1 METMDASEKNL
12 THPKDT
18 DVLETRIP
26 DSKDT
31 TGTQDESKYVELNDL
46 LDLDTDGTKTVNV
59 SVTSEGSQMA
69 IDAGNWESSAEE
81 ETPGYGDM
89 ASKMTDHINSDTF
102 KEVIVA
108 KECAKG
114 YLSGF
119 LGTAC
124 CSKVPILNENI
135 MASTESQQDVGNGAN
150 TRDFT
155 PKEDAENTP
164 VDEQN
169 DNEDLQYTDMLSEQ
183 SESDDDV
190 SLVLSGD
197 CDDCAPCS
205 GKDESHYI
213 TTHEIQLSEL
223 SDHDVDYDIEQ
234 GWDDNQVYSFVDYAA
249 FDGDGTTAGREERVK
264 NNQDLANRGAAVS
277 TKMES
282 DLGDGD
288 KCAISEKGLSKNQ
301 KNVAGQIQLSI
312 KTTSRVINKPSNVQE
327 SPNNLY
333 RAKHAADMSRY
344 VFRGAGDAN
353 TEKFCDSAKCFIA
366 SPGRL
371 HFGGKLK
378 GKDVNDY
385 SSGASSAFSD
395 LDDADK
401 EVRNLTAR
409 AFKSLAYPY
418 FDAINFSTSSESSAS
433 ELGVKRWSTFVDLK
447 YGNMNMYQRRGP
459 NKGSNKSSTS
469 SSEIAKNKDNKGYKG
484 LVLANTKPHPN
495 KLFALNGALSGHYNP
510 SSAARKCEFTGEF
523 GQGHSG
529 IITLTET
536 LNVCCNVTS
545 GMSGS
550 ERRSKCAKNAT
561 GSRSTDDVTNTLPSG
576 QGSENRKQPCNVGEA
591 MEDTHKKAI
600 LASSLLKNVISKK
613 MQFEQERKM
622 ERGEISKP
630 YHAPSP
636 FLKQEPEITHRERT
650 TPKESKDFQRQNS
663 KYSEASSD
671 LAIVCVDELGDLVD
685 TSSCDAKDDCRRQ
698 DSLIIASET
707 NFESTNEVGIDT
719 KIGAFEASK
728 STLLRSQNSAFR
740 SWRDGELELQRE
752 HKNDKTPEE
761 KPSSSTDNQGE
772 TDLYTDPGNSKLTKM
787 THLLVPNIQLLLSNE
802 IEVSKPLPTMNYLTR
817 APADQGEE
825 GVKLRT
831 NNTLYVADPRR
842 IVTSKSPEIKISLRS
857 VKENKGDPFNVAK
870 LVPPNIGCN
879 SVKLI
884 KPGDES
890 KCQALA
896 KALKGE
902 SSEKVPHFTVRDIR
916 DHRAELQTH
925 IHKVRDVRKLVKS
938 SYHFVSLDNNAT
950 AGDFHSDQK
959 LSKKGSYRN
968 SSSLSPIKIKY
979 QSVNTNSNVNGKQSV
994 NQTENSKFQL
1004 NEDSFEVFRSS
1015 PHQAAAKSGIRRP
1028 SGRVPLGNTK
1038 QLKGDSSE
1046 GPIGLL
1052 IETSTASIRQEKTP
1066 DIIDKTKPESKLS
1079 NLAAFEKLQ
1088 DAVKTMEQ
1096 LYVFDRNEWKRKSEP
1111 PSILSD
1117 NHALSLISSK
1127 EDGSEKDGVNV
1138 ANAMVAMPTFNMDK
1152 LIWRDSYPNSD
1163 KIPPAMTTSPSCK
1176 TTPPKRKEKEPP
1188 ETFYIPIS
1196 RDVPKSLAQPGGT
1209 PAGTKTVFNVSSKAS
1224 GNPTTSNNIKAPSQL
1239 HHLSQSPYCKGF
1251 SPVSNKLPAAEERGG
1266 ERERER
1272 EGARERA
1279 RERERAN
1286 SMEADR
1292 PVQFSSASAEHENC
1306 LTIPVKSHDTIAKQ
1320 AAVSAGGGYENTA
1333 IYTFATTGA
1342 KIQTQ
1347 TASPPGH
1354 GGARKQE
1361 ETRQS
1366 PQKRSTIVMDTRA
1379 QDTLT
1384 ATIYHMPMG
1393 QSMASAQLQMYCFS
1407 PTMAPQAVPHT
1418 QRKMLF
1424 DPSTGNYYLVDTP
1437 VQPAT
1442 CRLFDP
1448 ETGQYVEVP
1457 ISQQP
1462 MPPVPMSMP
1471 QMPPVPISMPI
1482 SPLALSPRSYGPT
1495 YTIYPGFMPAIPG
1508 MPPLIPTRMR
1518 SQLSMPSE
1526 QEDSGD
1532 KGGSS
1537 QPDYMESPYYMAMGS
1552 GKSPQA
1558 GGSSMGQV
1566 QQQGRPGVQGF
1577 SNGKQPVISI
1587 TSQQGSCIIAP
1598 PSFDGTTMG
1607 FVVEHR

>member
-1 METMDASEKNL
+1 
-12 THPKDT
+12 
-18 DVLETRIP
+18 
-26 DSKDT
+26 
-31 TGTQDESKYVELNDL
+31 
-46 LDLDTDGTKTVNV
+46 
-59 SVTSEGSQMA
+59 
-69 IDAGNWESSAEE
+69 
-81 ETPGYGDM
+81 M

-102 KEVIVA
+102 KEDIVA
-108 KECAKG
+108 KECANG

-119 LGTAC
+119 LGTSC
-124 CSKVPILNENI
+124 CAQVPILNENI
-135 MASTESQQDVGNGAN
+135 MASTESQQDVGNGAH

-183 SESDDDV
+183 SESDDHV

-205 GKDESHYI
+205 REDETHYI

-234 GWDDNQVYSFVDYAA
+234 GWDDKQVNSFVDDAA
-249 FDGDGTTAGREERVK
+249 FDSDGTTAGREERVK
-264 NNQDLANRGAAVS
+264 SNQGLANRGAAVS

-282 DLGDGD
+282 DLGDRD
-288 KCAISEKGLSKNQ
+288 KGAISEKGLSKKQ
-301 KNVAGQIQLSI
+301 KNVAGQIHLSI
-312 KTTSRVINKPSNVQE
+312 RTTSRVINKPSNVQE
-327 SPNNLY
+327 NQNNLY

-366 SPGRL
+366 SPGRF

-378 GKDVNDY
+378 GKDVNEY

-433 ELGVKRWSTFVDLK
+433 ELGLNRWSTFVDLK

-459 NKGSNKSSTS
+459 NIGSNKSSTS

-484 LVLANTKPHPN
+484 LVLANTKTHPN

-510 SSAARKCEFTGEF
+510 SSAAKKCEFTGEF

-561 GSRSTDDVTNTLPSG
+561 GSRSTDDVTNTLPSR
-576 QGSENRKQPCNVGEA
+576 QGSEASKHPCNEGET

-622 ERGEISKP
+622 ERGEISEP

-636 FLKQEPEITHRERT
+636 FLKQEPEITHRERDRT

-671 LAIVCVDELGDLVD
+671 LTIVCVDELGDLVD

-707 NFESTNEVGIDT
+707 NLESTNEVGIDA

-740 SWRDGELELQRE
+740 SWRDGELEFQKE

-772 TDLYTDPGNSKLTKM
+772 MDLYTDPGNSKLIKM

-802 IEVSKPLPTMNYLTR
+802 IEVSKPLQTMNYLTR
-817 APADQGEE
+817 APADQGEG
-825 GVKLRT
+825 GVKLGT
-831 NNTLYVADPRR
+831 NNTLYVADPRS

-857 VKENKGDPFNVAK
+857 VKKNKGDPFNVAK

-890 KCQALA
+890 RCQALA
-896 KALKGE
+896 TALKAE
-902 SSEKVPHFTVRDIR
+902 SSEKLPHLMVRDIR
-916 DHRAELQTH
+916 DHRAKLQTP
-925 IHKVRDVRKLVKS
+925 IHQVRDVRKLVKS

-950 AGDFHSDQK
+950 ACDFHSDQK
-959 LSKKGSYRN
+959 LSKKESYRN
-968 SSSLSPIKIKY
+968 PSSLSPIKIKY
-979 QSVNTNSNVNGKQSV
+979 QSVNSNSNVNGKQSV
-994 NQTENSKFQL
+994 NQTENSTFKL

-1015 PHQAAAKSGIRRP
+1015 PQQEVAKSGIRRA

-1038 QLKGDSSE
+1038 QLKGDSSQ
-1046 GPIGLL
+1046 GPI
-1052 IETSTASIRQEKTP
+1052 EKTP
-1066 DIIDKTKPESKLS
+1066 DIGDKTKPESKLS
-1079 NLAAFEKLQ
+1079 NLAALEKLQ
-1088 DAVKTMEQ
+1088 DAVKTMER

-1117 NHALSLISSK
+1117 SHVLSLISSK
-1127 EDGSEKDGVNV
+1127 EDGSEKEGVNV

-1176 TTPPKRKEKEPP
+1176 TAPPKRK
-1188 ETFYIPIS
+1188 
-1196 RDVPKSLAQPGGT
+1196 DCV
-1209 PAGTKTVFNVSSKAS
+1209 
-1224 GNPTTSNNIKAPSQL
+1224 
-1239 HHLSQSPYCKGF
+1239 
-1251 SPVSNKLPAAEERGG
+1251 
-1266 ERERER
+1266 
-1272 EGARERA
+1272 
-1279 RERERAN
+1279 
-1286 SMEADR
+1286 
-1292 PVQFSSASAEHENC
+1292 
-1306 LTIPVKSHDTIAKQ
+1306 
-1320 AAVSAGGGYENTA
+1320 
-1333 IYTFATTGA
+1333 
-1342 KIQTQ
+1342 
-1347 TASPPGH
+1347 
-1354 GGARKQE
+1354 
-1361 ETRQS
+1361 
-1366 PQKRSTIVMDTRA
+1366 
-1379 QDTLT
+1379 
-1384 ATIYHMPMG
+1384 
-1393 QSMASAQLQMYCFS
+1393 
-1407 PTMAPQAVPHT
+1407 
-1418 QRKMLF
+1418 
-1424 DPSTGNYYLVDTP
+1424 
-1437 VQPAT
+1437 
-1442 CRLFDP
+1442 
-1448 ETGQYVEVP
+1448 
-1457 ISQQP
+1457 
-1462 MPPVPMSMP
+1462 
-1471 QMPPVPISMPI
+1471 
-1482 SPLALSPRSYGPT
+1482 
-1495 YTIYPGFMPAIPG
+1495 
-1508 MPPLIPTRMR
+1508 
-1518 SQLSMPSE
+1518 
-1526 QEDSGD
+1526 
-1532 KGGSS
+1532 
-1537 QPDYMESPYYMAMGS
+1537 
-1552 GKSPQA
+1552 
-1558 GGSSMGQV
+1558 
-1566 QQQGRPGVQGF
+1566 
-1577 SNGKQPVISI
+1577 
-1587 TSQQGSCIIAP
+1587 
-1598 PSFDGTTMG
+1598 
-1607 FVVEHR
+1607 

>member
-18 DVLETRIP
+18 DVLKKRIP

-31 TGTQDESKYVELNDL
+31 TGTEDESKYVEFNDL

-81 ETPGYGDM
+81 ETAGYGDK

-102 KEVIVA
+102 KEDIVA
-108 KECAKG
+108 KKCAKG

-135 MASTESQQDVGNGAN
+135 MASTESQRAVGNGAH

-183 SESDDDV
+183 SESGDDV
-190 SLVLSGD
+190 SLVLFGD

-205 GKDESHYI
+205 WKDESHYI
-213 TTHEIQLSEL
+213 TSHEIQLSEL
-223 SDHDVDYDIEQ
+223 SDHDVDYDMEQ

-264 NNQDLANRGAAVS
+264 SNQGLANRGPAVS

-282 DLGDGD
+282 DIGDGD

-301 KNVAGQIQLSI
+301 KNIAGQIHLSI
-312 KTTSRVINKPSNVQE
+312 KTTSGVINKPSNVQE
-327 SPNNLY
+327 NQNNIY
-333 RAKHAADMSRY
+333 CAKHAADMSRY
-344 VFRGAGDAN
+344 VFRGTGDAN
-353 TEKFCDSAKCFIA
+353 TEKYCDSAKCCIA

-418 FDAINFSTSSESSAS
+418 FDAINFSTSSESSTS
-433 ELGVKRWSTFVDLK
+433 ELGVNRWSTCVDLK
-447 YGNMNMYQRRGP
+447 YGNMNMYQRQGP
-459 NKGSNKSSTS
+459 NKGFNTSSTS
-469 SSEIAKNKDNKGYKG
+469 SSEIAKVKDNKGYKG
-484 LVLANTKPHPN
+484 LVLANTNPHTN

-510 SSAARKCEFTGEF
+510 SSAAKKCEFTGEF

-529 IITLTET
+529 IITITGT

-550 ERRSKCAKNAT
+550 ERRSKCAKNST
-561 GSRSTDDVTNTLPSG
+561 GSRSTDEVTNALPSG
-576 QGSENRKQPCNVGEA
+576 QGSENRKQPCNAGET
-591 MEDTHKKAI
+591 MEDTHKKAT

-622 ERGEISKP
+622 ERGEISEP

-636 FLKQEPEITHRERT
+636 FLKQEPEITHRERERT

-671 LAIVCVDELGDLVD
+671 LTIVCVDELGDLVD

-698 DSLIIASET
+698 DSLIIAPET
-707 NFESTNEVGIDT
+707 NSESTNEVGIDT

-740 SWRDGELELQRE
+740 SWRDGELEFQKE
-752 HKNDKTPEE
+752 HKNDKTPDE

-831 NNTLYVADPRR
+831 NNVADPRS
-842 IVTSKSPEIKISLRS
+842 IVTSTSPEIKISLRS

-884 KPGDES
+884 KPGDEPR
-890 KCQALA
+890 CQALA
-896 KALKGE
+896 TALKGE
-902 SSEKVPHFTVRDIR
+902 SSEKLPHFMVRDIR
-916 DHRAELQTH
+916 NHRAKLQTP

-938 SYHFVSLDNNAT
+938 SYHFVSLDNNVT

-968 SSSLSPIKIKY
+968 PSSLPPIKIKY
-979 QSVNTNSNVNGKQSV
+979 QSVNTNSNENGKQSV
-994 NQTENSKFQL
+994 NQTENSTFKL

-1015 PHQAAAKSGIRRP
+1015 PQQEAAKSGNRRS

-1046 GPIGLL
+1046 CPIGLL
-1052 IETSTASIRQEKTP
+1052 IETSTASIRHEKTL
-1066 DIIDKTKPESKLS
+1066 DIGDKTKPESKLS
-1079 NLAAFEKLQ
+1079 NLAAFEKLH

-1096 LYVFDRNEWKRKSEP
+1096 LYVFDRNEWKRKSKP

-1117 NHALSLISSK
+1117 SHALSLISSK
-1127 EDGSEKDGVNV
+1127 EDGSEKEGRNV
-1138 ANAMVAMPTFNMDK
+1138 A
-1152 LIWRDSYPNSD
+1152 S
-1163 KIPPAMTTSPSCK
+1163 
-1176 TTPPKRKEKEPP
+1176 
-1188 ETFYIPIS
+1188 
-1196 RDVPKSLAQPGGT
+1196 
-1209 PAGTKTVFNVSSKAS
+1209 
-1224 GNPTTSNNIKAPSQL
+1224 
-1239 HHLSQSPYCKGF
+1239 
-1251 SPVSNKLPAAEERGG
+1251 
-1266 ERERER
+1266 
-1272 EGARERA
+1272 EGAMESS

-1292 PVQFSSASAEHENC
+1292 PVQFSRASAEPENC
-1306 LTIPVKSHDTIAKQ
+1306 LTIPVKSHDTSAKQ

-1333 IYTFATTGA
+1333 IYTFATTGI
-1342 KIQTQ
+1342 KTQTQ

-1361 ETRQS
+1361 ETRKS
-1366 PQKRSTIVMDTRA
+1366 PQKRSTIVMNTRA

-1384 ATIYHMPMG
+1384 AMIYQMPMA

-1407 PTMAPQAVPHT
+1407 PAMAPHAVPHT

-1462 MPPVPMSMP
+1462 MSPMPMSMP

-1482 SPLALSPRSYGPT
+1482 SPLALSPRSYPT

-1508 MPPLIPTRMR
+1508 IPPLIPTRMR

-1537 QPDYMESPYYMAMGS
+1537 QPDYMGSPYYMAMGS

-1566 QQQGRPGVQGF
+1566 QQQGQPGVQGF
-1577 SNGKQPVISI
+1577 SNGS
-1587 TSQQGSCIIAP
+1587 S
-1598 PSFDGTTMG
+1598 
-1607 FVVEHR
+1607 R